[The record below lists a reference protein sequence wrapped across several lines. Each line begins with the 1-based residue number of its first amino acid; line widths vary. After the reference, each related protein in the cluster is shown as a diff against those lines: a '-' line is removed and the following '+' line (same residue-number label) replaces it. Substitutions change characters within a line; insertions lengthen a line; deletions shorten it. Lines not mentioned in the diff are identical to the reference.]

1 LIDIDRDH
9 FAFRGNRSAVRA
21 LTRPFTTSTIYGN
34 RFRVAWADNEILFLF
49 IRHRAANPL
58 PGASGANAGHGFS
71 LALLPHQS
79 GRKDNDYHAGR
90 RNAWNPRLS
99 GHRKGL
105 GGQSLGEL
113 EAQILDIVWELNRPV
128 TTTDV
133 FRVMYDRRPL
143 SYSTIML
150 TMAKLAKKGILTQER
165 TGDRKKDAFIYT
177 SQVGREEMAKR
188 LMEDIADKLL
198 HTSLVDAIPRVT
210 TR

>member
-1 LIDIDRDH
+1 MTTIIMPDEETPGTRDYL
-9 FAFRGNRSAVRA
+9 G
-21 LTRPFTTSTIYGN
+21 I
-34 RFRVAWADNEILFLF
+34 
-49 IRHRAANPL
+49 
-58 PGASGANAGHGFS
+58 
-71 LALLPHQS
+71 
-79 GRKDNDYHAGR
+79 
-90 RNAWNPRLS
+90 
-99 GHRKGL
+99 RKGL
-105 GGQSLGEL
+105 DGQSLGEL
-113 EAQILDIVWELNRPV
+113 EAQILDIVWDLNRPV

-165 TGDRKKDAFIYT
+165 TGERKKDAFIYT
-177 SQVGREEMAKR
+177 SQVSREEMAKR

>member
-1 LIDIDRDH
+1 
-9 FAFRGNRSAVRA
+9 
-21 LTRPFTTSTIYGN
+21 
-34 RFRVAWADNEILFLF
+34 
-49 IRHRAANPL
+49 
-58 PGASGANAGHGFS
+58 
-71 LALLPHQS
+71 
-79 GRKDNDYHAGR
+79 
-90 RNAWNPRLS
+90 
-99 GHRKGL
+99 
-105 GGQSLGEL
+105 
-113 EAQILDIVWELNRPV
+113 
-128 TTTDV
+128 
-133 FRVMYDRRPL
+133 MYDRRPL